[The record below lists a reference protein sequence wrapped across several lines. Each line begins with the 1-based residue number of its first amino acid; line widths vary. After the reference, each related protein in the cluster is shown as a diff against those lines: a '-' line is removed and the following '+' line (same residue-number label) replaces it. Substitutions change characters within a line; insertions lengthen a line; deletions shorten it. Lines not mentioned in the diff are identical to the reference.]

1 MRAMDPFMRRRSTGD
16 HPEVLQVMRPTA
28 PSGEIQGPNATDGE
42 GVEGHQDLVPA
53 MSAGPMG
60 SNDQQNQGLANG
72 VSPPERVGTG
82 QSYGRIQALAAS
94 SQDQVPIQGA
104 GLDLVSTGIGEH
116 HAPQTPQPF
125 ATALSQTYGAT
136 DQAIGPLQVGVTTTT
151 VVQQAQAGLRQGFQW
166 LGEIVH
172 RTMGNVRPGEF
183 QIDPLLVPSP
193 LPSVESPPGQV
204 DAAAGVVVPTTPSRR
219 LRPPATWDDATRPPE
234 GVAPLFTQ
242 EQLQQFRRMQQASPQ
257 LYGPQIQDEQSS
269 SNTTDIQAEVRRQ
282 VSEFMAQQ
290 AQAMNHL
297 QRENAVLRERLDA
310 QQSPPQLTQSINP
323 NPKVD
328 LPQPQGQPRSFHP
341 GRGEALV
348 PLQGSSAPQE
358 GVQAP
363 EGKGIGG
370 LGIQVPTQHPQTA
383 QPSGLNLAALAGS
396 ITGRREAISVV
407 PTAERQGYAAGV
419 PSASGT
425 KAQVGASALAERPS
439 YVSAG
444 PVTGSGIPGAHAQ
457 VPNSAGHLPSVGT
470 VPNPMIAGNQ
480 DLLTGLVSGMRQL
493 QEVLIQKETQQTTT
507 SSDEPETVKPGVSS
521 LPKLKAIDSES
532 SPIDF
537 QDWVTLL
544 KAPMCDLSATSHL
557 WWPKVVQE
565 AEATYTRFATSGPIE
580 RLGITPNIT
589 DELITGKWSRVNSRA
604 TTMLLAAIEDDLR
617 VEMVNRRMC
626 DSAVGILYRLMTLYA
641 PGGESEKSLT
651 LKKLQTPTRCTDPQ
665 LAADELRA
673 WERWKKRA
681 ETLGLLTPDPTIL
694 VKGLASITSG
704 ILEKAVNREIAF
716 RTSLVRSVLQVD
728 SKPTMDTVMQ
738 FHGHLLGEMEQ
749 LASTAPRK
757 GVANQTSNP
766 NANNNQ
772 EPQVKGLQANQP
784 NDAASKVEAEK
795 ARKASI
801 PCRFF
806 GKKDSGCPK
815 GKNCV
820 FKHDWTGIPE
830 KPPRC
835 RSCAGLGHFA
845 QDCPNSKGD
854 NPKGKGKSKGKGDG
868 KGKDN
873 SAGANTQG
881 GNAIANKTV
890 VIEEVPQSQSASSSS
905 GTPQPTIVV
914 QTTTPPTT
922 TPDLKTLI
930 ADLSSALK
938 SEAQIH
944 MKALEVDH
952 QEKVDLVIAPA
963 NGGQPRQ
970 NQVQENT
977 PHQVQ
982 QPASRKVEPVG
993 GGNDPIEGE
1002 TGLVDSGATHALRE
1016 GTQEEMR
1023 AAKHVPVTLAGDEKS
1038 TLCQSQLGT
1047 ILMPHPTQ
1055 PLVPMGALV
1064 EVLGCSVK
1072 WTPKVL
1078 KITHPKHGNLKV
1090 SLRNRCPEIAAL
1102 DALNLIQELE
1112 AKQLEQFNS
1121 QVREM
1126 ELRLEAMQAEEEK
1139 DWIQHIHD
1147 VRKDGSAVSM
1157 WKALMKCPFTKD
1169 LPSEVLELMIEG
1181 FDPNQGWKYLKD
1193 LPLTRKQRKRLMNSH
1208 DWIVHLYAG
1217 ERDNTPYFK
1226 QATKD
1231 GQVFLEIDITRSK
1244 SWDLNQRASVYRALI
1259 WAACGGRISS
1269 LMGGPPCRTWS
1280 ILRSRPKVGF
1290 PGPERDAQHLYGLD
1304 ELDPKERLKVNQD
1317 TALVAKHLWIWTLA
1331 ACSRSEMLMTP
1342 EEQALLSSGLA
1353 RVPLEQFRALVG
1365 FLMEH
1370 PQDPQRYREATPEVQ
1385 KCPSVWRTTMW
1396 KAFKRIFGISEVH
1409 FDQGA
1414 LGHKTVKPTTLGT
1427 GLDGLLSLDGLKA
1440 NTDQFTGAT
1449 EVPSHLLAEWA
1460 PQLKSRIANA
1470 IASQHQPVPSSPERV
1485 EQFDEVIR
1493 SARLSAVE
1501 RAAWQAHLQNDHVP
1515 YRADCSTCLL
1525 AAATGHRH
1533 RRVKH
1538 PCPFSLALDI
1548 AGPFKT
1554 EGRDFDE
1561 SRYRYLL
1568 VGAYRLPVQ
1577 FFKDPSVKDDEVP
1590 EDNPLEGDGVS
1601 GPDPFELEADDW
1613 QDPEYIPD
1621 FEEEVAHEEPQ
1632 EGSGDAESSEEKDE
1646 LEEKVK
1652 ELTKP
1657 LELRTLYM
1665 VQPLLSRKGPE
1676 VLQAVQQFKVQ
1687 LGRRRLPSQVV
1698 HSDRAKEFQTR
1709 AMKAWMADQGI
1720 HHSRSSGSEPAG
1732 NSTAELGVRW
1742 VKARTR
1748 ALLTDVHAKEWPL
1761 AAQHAAQ
1768 KQWNE
1773 KLPPTGR
1780 NEDKISPAFGQVV
1793 WFKAKAY
1800 VGKEEQKADEAKAKN
1815 PDLPPRW
1822 KKGFYRGRALDV
1834 PNGHI
1839 IAREDGG
1846 LVIAKGA
1853 REKVVIP
1860 EEIEPPL
1867 LPELEA
1873 DLELPD
1879 PSHRVTG
1886 KTAPPEGVGSAG
1898 EAAIAKMDTKTR
1910 QTMVDEILG
1919 HSRVVSL
1926 VGSKAPKVR
1935 PQADSQEDS
1944 VYRLLGVF
1952 QHGGV
1957 VGLSTL
1963 ARDYPDLAAKV
1974 CKLIRHDHP
1983 GHTFTSIM
1991 LSRNTR
1997 LPIHRDRY
2005 NDKTAS
2011 NLISPLVMPSDGSG
2025 GIWVELGLGD
2035 PVLSST
2041 FEYRTVNGERLP
2053 GNLLDLKTPA
2063 RVKPD
2068 RWHGSEKW
2076 DTAAGDRI
2084 ILVAYTVSGWRKMKP
2099 EQRECLSQLGFNLPS
2114 DSHPQGGVDDMSHAH
2129 LTGGQPQQSAQP
2141 MVKAMRAGNGQGRSN
2156 SQDSSGSSSSQQH
2169 SPTSSA
2175 ASGEQGS
2182 SDSGSHHHDVGELA
2196 ARLAEQ
2202 LGLEITSSDEEFD
2215 SIHNFFGDVPGYAD
2229 DLAYRFEV
2237 VEERVRAWAYANP
2250 RPPLGLINVDGLTP
2264 IEIQAVHMG
2273 AGYYMMRPRRNQPSR
2288 DSTPSPPPV
2297 GGPSLR
2303 ALQVPSQDSTCKAR
2317 MMSVGFPSHEEP
2329 GTSFEL
2335 LDPEEVSQM
2344 RIEEIQQELKEAALP
2359 QLVPQLKSLQVALR
2373 KAEALY
2379 TPNVEALLAQLEEEQ
2394 KPLEV
2399 VHTVELKE
2407 VKEHLAKWVPS
2418 AKKELENLV
2427 SNKKAFRVMKRH
2439 LLPKGTRLVPGKG
2452 VFTVKPDGNGYR
2464 RKTRFVACGNYLPND
2479 EVGDL
2484 YAAGA
2489 DATTLRAILSY
2500 SAGRPWVA
2508 GTTDIR
2514 QAFVLAPWKGGPVAV
2529 TPPKIAVDMGLCEP
2543 DDVWFV
2549 DQALYGLRESPKLWG
2564 DFRDSELKLATWEVE
2579 GAQYHLQQMSSDDQ
2593 LWRITKHDLRK
2604 DGPVSPVETL
2614 GFILVYVDDIFT
2626 VGDAK
2631 VIGGFHD
2638 WLSSKWECDPV
2649 AMLAADKP
2657 IRFLGMEI
2665 NLGEDGQSF
2674 ELSQKRF
2681 IEELLRAHDHKGS
2694 KSWSMGPR
2702 DLLMLTPEEEEELL
2716 QDTAPLTGEAEPA
2729 VRQAQRRVG
2738 ELLWL
2743 MSRTRPDLQYVV
2755 ALMAS
2760 RATKSP
2766 EVVNKIGQRLLDYLY
2781 QTLNYRLVFNGCEES
2796 ELELS
2801 AYTDSSFAPAGA
2813 RSHGAAV
2820 VVYRGSPICWRSSR
2834 QALVTLSTAES
2845 ELVEAVEGAL
2855 LLKSCEGTIAEIAQR
2870 SPELTLPCK
2879 PTPHQKKVIPNKNG
2893 FPKKI
2898 AETCGC
2904 YIFYLLRCY
2913 CPSADMAF
2921 LCAGQGRLMPF
2932 FVFARACCFF
2942 NDAAFCLL
2950 RWRFWQGEVAFL
2962 EGHRSASNKTLM

>member
-1 MRAMDPFMRRRSTGD
+1 MLRRRGSVNAPGD
-16 HPEVLQVMRPTA
+16 LTDLQVMSPTA

-60 SNDQQNQGLANG
+60 SNDQQTQGLANG
-72 VSPPERVGTG
+72 VSPPERVVGTG

-104 GLDLVSTGIGEH
+104 GLDLVPTGIGEH

-136 DQAIGPLQVGVTTTT
+136 DQAVRPLQVGVTTTT

-193 LPSVESPPGQV
+193 LPSVESPPGQI
-204 DAAAGVVVPTTPSRR
+204 DAAVGVVVPTTPSRR

-444 PVTGSGIPGAHAQ
+444 PATGSGIPGAHAQ
-457 VPNSAGHLPSVGT
+457 VPNSAGHLPSGGA

-480 DLLTGLVSGMRQL
+480 DLLTGLVTGMRQL

-784 NDAASKVEAEK
+784 NDAASKAEAEK

-881 GNAIANKTV
+881 GNAITNKTV
-890 VIEEVPQSQSASSSS
+890 VISSSS

-938 SEAQIH
+938 SEAKIH

-963 NGGQPRQ
+963 NGGQPGQ

-1016 GTQEEMR
+1016 GTQEEMSV
-1023 AAKHVPVTLAGDEKS
+1023 AKHVPVTLAGDEKS

-1217 ERDNTPYFK
+1217 EKDNTPYFK

-1244 SWDLNQRASVYRALI
+1244 AWDLNQRASVYRALI
-1259 WAACGGRISS
+1259 WAACSGRISS
-1269 LMGGPPCRTWS
+1269 LIGGPPCRTWS

-1353 RVPLEQFRALVG
+1353 RVTLEQFRVLVG

-1385 KCPSVWRTTMW
+1385 QCPSVWRTNMW

-1470 IASQHQPVPSSPERV
+1470 IASQHQPVPFSPESV
-1485 EQFDEVIR
+1485 EQLDEVIR

-1538 PCPFSLALDI
+1538 PCPFSLALDT

-1632 EGSGDAESSEEKDE
+1632 EESGDAEPSEEKDE

-1687 LGRRRLPSQVV
+1687 LGRRRLPLQVV

-1732 NSTAELGVRW
+1732 NSTAEFPEHR
-1742 VKARTR
+1742 
-1748 ALLTDVHAKEWPL
+1748 LLITINILLLLFIDFE
-1761 AAQHAAQ
+1761 Q
-1768 KQWNE
+1768 
-1773 KLPPTGR
+1773 KLP
-1780 NEDKISPAFGQVV
+1780 NQYF
-1793 WFKAKAY
+1793 
-1800 VGKEEQKADEAKAKN
+1800 
-1815 PDLPPRW
+1815 
-1822 KKGFYRGRALDV
+1822 
-1834 PNGHI
+1834 
-1839 IAREDGG
+1839 
-1846 LVIAKGA
+1846 
-1853 REKVVIP
+1853 
-1860 EEIEPPL
+1860 
-1867 LPELEA
+1867 
-1873 DLELPD
+1873 
-1879 PSHRVTG
+1879 
-1886 KTAPPEGVGSAG
+1886 
-1898 EAAIAKMDTKTR
+1898 
-1910 QTMVDEILG
+1910 
-1919 HSRVVSL
+1919 
-1926 VGSKAPKVR
+1926 
-1935 PQADSQEDS
+1935 
-1944 VYRLLGVF
+1944 
-1952 QHGGV
+1952 
-1957 VGLSTL
+1957 
-1963 ARDYPDLAAKV
+1963 
-1974 CKLIRHDHP
+1974 
-1983 GHTFTSIM
+1983 HT
-1991 LSRNTR
+1991 
-1997 LPIHRDRY
+1997 
-2005 NDKTAS
+2005 
-2011 NLISPLVMPSDGSG
+2011 NL
-2025 GIWVELGLGD
+2025 
-2035 PVLSST
+2035 
-2041 FEYRTVNGERLP
+2041 
-2053 GNLLDLKTPA
+2053 
-2063 RVKPD
+2063 
-2068 RWHGSEKW
+2068 
-2076 DTAAGDRI
+2076 
-2084 ILVAYTVSGWRKMKP
+2084 
-2099 EQRECLSQLGFNLPS
+2099 
-2114 DSHPQGGVDDMSHAH
+2114 
-2129 LTGGQPQQSAQP
+2129 
-2141 MVKAMRAGNGQGRSN
+2141 
-2156 SQDSSGSSSSQQH
+2156 
-2169 SPTSSA
+2169 
-2175 ASGEQGS
+2175 
-2182 SDSGSHHHDVGELA
+2182 
-2196 ARLAEQ
+2196 
-2202 LGLEITSSDEEFD
+2202 
-2215 SIHNFFGDVPGYAD
+2215 
-2229 DLAYRFEV
+2229 
-2237 VEERVRAWAYANP
+2237 
-2250 RPPLGLINVDGLTP
+2250 
-2264 IEIQAVHMG
+2264 
-2273 AGYYMMRPRRNQPSR
+2273 
-2288 DSTPSPPPV
+2288 
-2297 GGPSLR
+2297 
-2303 ALQVPSQDSTCKAR
+2303 
-2317 MMSVGFPSHEEP
+2317 
-2329 GTSFEL
+2329 
-2335 LDPEEVSQM
+2335 
-2344 RIEEIQQELKEAALP
+2344 
-2359 QLVPQLKSLQVALR
+2359 
-2373 KAEALY
+2373 
-2379 TPNVEALLAQLEEEQ
+2379 
-2394 KPLEV
+2394 
-2399 VHTVELKE
+2399 
-2407 VKEHLAKWVPS
+2407 
-2418 AKKELENLV
+2418 
-2427 SNKKAFRVMKRH
+2427 
-2439 LLPKGTRLVPGKG
+2439 
-2452 VFTVKPDGNGYR
+2452 
-2464 RKTRFVACGNYLPND
+2464 
-2479 EVGDL
+2479 
-2484 YAAGA
+2484 
-2489 DATTLRAILSY
+2489 
-2500 SAGRPWVA
+2500 
-2508 GTTDIR
+2508 
-2514 QAFVLAPWKGGPVAV
+2514 
-2529 TPPKIAVDMGLCEP
+2529 
-2543 DDVWFV
+2543 
-2549 DQALYGLRESPKLWG
+2549 
-2564 DFRDSELKLATWEVE
+2564 
-2579 GAQYHLQQMSSDDQ
+2579 
-2593 LWRITKHDLRK
+2593 
-2604 DGPVSPVETL
+2604 
-2614 GFILVYVDDIFT
+2614 
-2626 VGDAK
+2626 
-2631 VIGGFHD
+2631 
-2638 WLSSKWECDPV
+2638 
-2649 AMLAADKP
+2649 
-2657 IRFLGMEI
+2657 
-2665 NLGEDGQSF
+2665 
-2674 ELSQKRF
+2674 
-2681 IEELLRAHDHKGS
+2681 
-2694 KSWSMGPR
+2694 
-2702 DLLMLTPEEEEELL
+2702 
-2716 QDTAPLTGEAEPA
+2716 
-2729 VRQAQRRVG
+2729 
-2738 ELLWL
+2738 
-2743 MSRTRPDLQYVV
+2743 
-2755 ALMAS
+2755 
-2760 RATKSP
+2760 
-2766 EVVNKIGQRLLDYLY
+2766 
-2781 QTLNYRLVFNGCEES
+2781 
-2796 ELELS
+2796 
-2801 AYTDSSFAPAGA
+2801 
-2813 RSHGAAV
+2813 
-2820 VVYRGSPICWRSSR
+2820 
-2834 QALVTLSTAES
+2834 
-2845 ELVEAVEGAL
+2845 
-2855 LLKSCEGTIAEIAQR
+2855 
-2870 SPELTLPCK
+2870 
-2879 PTPHQKKVIPNKNG
+2879 
-2893 FPKKI
+2893 
-2898 AETCGC
+2898 
-2904 YIFYLLRCY
+2904 
-2913 CPSADMAF
+2913 
-2921 LCAGQGRLMPF
+2921 F
-2932 FVFARACCFF
+2932 FVF
-2942 NDAAFCLL
+2942 
-2950 RWRFWQGEVAFL
+2950 FL
-2962 EGHRSASNKTLM
+2962 KF

>member
-1 MRAMDPFMRRRSTGD
+1 MDPFLRRRTNTGVPD
-16 HPEVLQVMRPTA
+16 NLQVMSPTA

-72 VSPPERVGTG
+72 VSPPERVVGTG

-104 GLDLVSTGIGEH
+104 GLDLVPTGIGEH

-136 DQAIGPLQVGVTTTT
+136 DQAVRPLQVGVTTTT

-193 LPSVESPPGQV
+193 LPSVESPPGQI
-204 DAAAGVVVPTTPSRR
+204 DAAVGVVVPTTPSRR

-310 QQSPPQLTQSINP
+310 QQSPPQLIQPINP

-370 LGIQVPTQHPQTA
+370 LGTQVSTQHPQTA
-383 QPSGLNLAALAGS
+383 QPLGLNLAALAGS

-444 PVTGSGIPGAHAQ
+444 PATGSGIPGAHAQ
-457 VPNSAGHLPSVGT
+457 VPNSAGHLPSGGA

-784 NDAASKVEAEK
+784 NDAASKAEAEK

-881 GNAIANKTV
+881 GNAITNKTV

-938 SEAQIH
+938 SEAKIH

-963 NGGQPRQ
+963 NGGQPGQ

-1023 AAKHVPVTLAGDEKS
+1023 VAKHVPVTLAGDEKS
-1038 TLCQSQLGT
+1038 RLCQSQLGT

-1208 DWIVHLYAG
+1208 DWVVHLYAG

-1244 SWDLNQRASVYRALI
+1244 AWDLNQRASVYRALI

-1269 LMGGPPCRTWS
+1269 LIGGPPCRTWS

-1353 RVPLEQFRALVG
+1353 RVPLEQFRVLVG

-1385 KCPSVWRTTMW
+1385 QCPSVWRTNMW

-1470 IASQHQPVPSSPERV
+1470 IASQHQPVPSSPESV
-1485 EQFDEVIR
+1485 EQLDEVIR

-1632 EGSGDAESSEEKDE
+1632 EESGDAEPSEEKDE

-1687 LGRRRLPSQVV
+1687 LGRRRLPLQVV

-1773 KLPPTGR
+1773 KW
-1780 NEDKISPAFGQVV
+1780 I
-1793 WFKAKAY
+1793 
-1800 VGKEEQKADEAKAKN
+1800 
-1815 PDLPPRW
+1815 
-1822 KKGFYRGRALDV
+1822 
-1834 PNGHI
+1834 
-1839 IAREDGG
+1839 
-1846 LVIAKGA
+1846 
-1853 REKVVIP
+1853 
-1860 EEIEPPL
+1860 
-1867 LPELEA
+1867 
-1873 DLELPD
+1873 
-1879 PSHRVTG
+1879 
-1886 KTAPPEGVGSAG
+1886 
-1898 EAAIAKMDTKTR
+1898 
-1910 QTMVDEILG
+1910 
-1919 HSRVVSL
+1919 
-1926 VGSKAPKVR
+1926 
-1935 PQADSQEDS
+1935 
-1944 VYRLLGVF
+1944 RL
-1952 QHGGV
+1952 
-1957 VGLSTL
+1957 TL
-1963 ARDYPDLAAKV
+1963 
-1974 CKLIRHDHP
+1974 
-1983 GHTFTSIM
+1983 
-1991 LSRNTR
+1991 
-1997 LPIHRDRY
+1997 
-2005 NDKTAS
+2005 
-2011 NLISPLVMPSDGSG
+2011 
-2025 GIWVELGLGD
+2025 
-2035 PVLSST
+2035 
-2041 FEYRTVNGERLP
+2041 
-2053 GNLLDLKTPA
+2053 
-2063 RVKPD
+2063 
-2068 RWHGSEKW
+2068 
-2076 DTAAGDRI
+2076 
-2084 ILVAYTVSGWRKMKP
+2084 
-2099 EQRECLSQLGFNLPS
+2099 
-2114 DSHPQGGVDDMSHAH
+2114 
-2129 LTGGQPQQSAQP
+2129 
-2141 MVKAMRAGNGQGRSN
+2141 
-2156 SQDSSGSSSSQQH
+2156 
-2169 SPTSSA
+2169 
-2175 ASGEQGS
+2175 
-2182 SDSGSHHHDVGELA
+2182 
-2196 ARLAEQ
+2196 
-2202 LGLEITSSDEEFD
+2202 
-2215 SIHNFFGDVPGYAD
+2215 
-2229 DLAYRFEV
+2229 
-2237 VEERVRAWAYANP
+2237 
-2250 RPPLGLINVDGLTP
+2250 
-2264 IEIQAVHMG
+2264 
-2273 AGYYMMRPRRNQPSR
+2273 
-2288 DSTPSPPPV
+2288 
-2297 GGPSLR
+2297 
-2303 ALQVPSQDSTCKAR
+2303 
-2317 MMSVGFPSHEEP
+2317 
-2329 GTSFEL
+2329 
-2335 LDPEEVSQM
+2335 
-2344 RIEEIQQELKEAALP
+2344 
-2359 QLVPQLKSLQVALR
+2359 
-2373 KAEALY
+2373 
-2379 TPNVEALLAQLEEEQ
+2379 
-2394 KPLEV
+2394 
-2399 VHTVELKE
+2399 
-2407 VKEHLAKWVPS
+2407 
-2418 AKKELENLV
+2418 
-2427 SNKKAFRVMKRH
+2427 
-2439 LLPKGTRLVPGKG
+2439 RLV
-2452 VFTVKPDGNGYR
+2452 R
-2464 RKTRFVACGNYLPND
+2464 
-2479 EVGDL
+2479 
-2484 YAAGA
+2484 
-2489 DATTLRAILSY
+2489 
-2500 SAGRPWVA
+2500 
-2508 GTTDIR
+2508 
-2514 QAFVLAPWKGGPVAV
+2514 
-2529 TPPKIAVDMGLCEP
+2529 
-2543 DDVWFV
+2543 WF
-2549 DQALYGLRESPKLWG
+2549 GLR
-2564 DFRDSELKLATWEVE
+2564 LKL
-2579 GAQYHLQQMSSDDQ
+2579 M
-2593 LWRITKHDLRK
+2593 
-2604 DGPVSPVETL
+2604 
-2614 GFILVYVDDIFT
+2614 
-2626 VGDAK
+2626 
-2631 VIGGFHD
+2631 
-2638 WLSSKWECDPV
+2638 
-2649 AMLAADKP
+2649 
-2657 IRFLGMEI
+2657 
-2665 NLGEDGQSF
+2665 
-2674 ELSQKRF
+2674 
-2681 IEELLRAHDHKGS
+2681 
-2694 KSWSMGPR
+2694 
-2702 DLLMLTPEEEEELL
+2702 
-2716 QDTAPLTGEAEPA
+2716 
-2729 VRQAQRRVG
+2729 
-2738 ELLWL
+2738 
-2743 MSRTRPDLQYVV
+2743 
-2755 ALMAS
+2755 
-2760 RATKSP
+2760 
-2766 EVVNKIGQRLLDYLY
+2766 
-2781 QTLNYRLVFNGCEES
+2781 
-2796 ELELS
+2796 
-2801 AYTDSSFAPAGA
+2801 
-2813 RSHGAAV
+2813 
-2820 VVYRGSPICWRSSR
+2820 
-2834 QALVTLSTAES
+2834 
-2845 ELVEAVEGAL
+2845 
-2855 LLKSCEGTIAEIAQR
+2855 
-2870 SPELTLPCK
+2870 
-2879 PTPHQKKVIPNKNG
+2879 
-2893 FPKKI
+2893 
-2898 AETCGC
+2898 
-2904 YIFYLLRCY
+2904 
-2913 CPSADMAF
+2913 
-2921 LCAGQGRLMPF
+2921 
-2932 FVFARACCFF
+2932 
-2942 NDAAFCLL
+2942 
-2950 RWRFWQGEVAFL
+2950 
-2962 EGHRSASNKTLM
+2962 